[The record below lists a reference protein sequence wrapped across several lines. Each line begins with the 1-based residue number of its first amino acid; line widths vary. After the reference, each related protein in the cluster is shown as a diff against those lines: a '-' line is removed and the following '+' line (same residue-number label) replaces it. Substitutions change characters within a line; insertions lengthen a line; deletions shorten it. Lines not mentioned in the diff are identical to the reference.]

1 MKNQRNLRRGVAF
14 VLVLTVFAAAVALMQ
29 GLAGISRTHIV
40 AYFENT
46 NGMFK
51 GDEVRILG
59 VPVGSI
65 DTIEPQPDRVKV
77 TFWVDDQYKVPA
89 DAKAVILSPQLITSR
104 AIQLTPAYTGGPAMK
119 DGAVIPQS
127 RTAVPLEWDDLRA
140 QLEKLTDALQPTKPG
155 GVSTLGAFVD
165 TAADNLRD
173 NGASIRQAIIK
184 LSEAFSIVG
193 DHSSDTFATIKNV
206 SVVVSALKD
215 STTVLRRLNQNLA
228 AVTGLL
234 AEDPGAVGKAVS
246 DLNTVV
252 GQATNFIAENREPL
266 GTTTDKLSSISQA
279 VAESIP
285 DIKESL
291 HVFPTAFQ
299 NLLNIYRP
307 AQGAIAG
314 EFAIPNF
321 NNPVEFLCGAIQAAG
336 RLNATQAAKLCVQ
349 YLAPI
354 LKNRQ
359 YNFLPLG
366 ENLFLSA
373 MARPNE
379 ITYSEDWM
387 RPDHVPPQAAPAAAD
402 SPQAG
407 PPTPAPVSTVP
418 AAGLPGMMVPQAG
431 GR

>member
-1 MKNQRNLRRGVAF
+1 MNNRRNLRLGSAL
-14 VLVLTVFAAAVALMQ
+14 VLVLTSIAAAVALVL
-29 GLAGISRTHIV
+29 GLPGFGRTHIV
-40 AYFENT
+40 AYFDNT

-51 GDEVRILG
+51 GDEVRVLG

-65 DTIEPQPDRVKV
+65 DSIEPQPDRVKV
-77 TFWVDDQYKVPA
+77 SFWVDDQYKVPA

-119 DGAVIPQS
+119 DGAVIPQN

-173 NGASIRQAIIK
+173 NGASIREAIIK

-193 DHSSDTFATIKNV
+193 DHSGDTFASIKNV

-215 STTVLRRLNQNLA
+215 STTVLRQLNQNLA
-228 AVTGLL
+228 TVTTLL
-234 AEDPGAVGKAVS
+234 DDDPGAVGRAVK

-252 GQATNFIAENREPL
+252 NQATSFIAENREPL
-266 GTTTDKLSSISQA
+266 GATTDKLSSISQA

-291 HVFPTAFQ
+291 HIFPTAFQ

-321 NNPVEFLCGAIQAAG
+321 NNPIEFICGAIEAAG
-336 RLNATQAAKLCVQ
+336 RLNAKQSAKLCAQ

-366 ENLFLSA
+366 ENLFLSS

-387 RPDHVPPQAAPAAAD
+387 RPDYVPPQAAPASNAV
-402 SPQAG
+402 PQPA
-407 PPTPAPVSTVP
+407 PPPSSPVSTNP
-418 AAGLPGMMVPQAG
+418 AAGLSGMMVPQGG

>member
-1 MKNQRNLRRGVAF
+1 MALA
-14 VLVLTVFAAAVALMQ
+14 LVLTVFAAAVALIQ
-29 GLAGISRTHIV
+29 GIPGIGRTHIV
-40 AYFENT
+40 AYFDNT

-65 DTIEPQPDRVKV
+65 ETIEPQPDRVKV
-77 TFWVDDQYKVPA
+77 TFWVDDQYQVPA
-89 DAKAVILSPQLITSR
+89 DAKAVMLSPQLITSR

-140 QLEKLTDALQPTKPG
+140 QLQKLTDTLQPTKPG

-173 NGASIRQAIIK
+173 NGASIREAIIK

-193 DHSSDTFATIKNV
+193 DHSGDTFATIKNV

-215 STTVLRRLNQNLA
+215 STTVMRRLNQNLA

-246 DLNTVV
+246 DLNAVV
-252 GQATNFIAENREPL
+252 GQATNFIADNREPL
-266 GTTTDKLSSISQA
+266 GVTTDKLSSISKA
-279 VAESIP
+279 VAESVP

-336 RLNATQAAKLCVQ
+336 RLNAQQSAKLCVQ

-387 RPDHVPPQAAPAAAD
+387 RPDHVPAQAAPAPTG

-407 PPTPAPVSTVP
+407 PPPPAPVSTSP

>member
-1 MKNQRNLRRGVAF
+1 MAI
-14 VLVLTVFAAAVALMQ
+14 VLVLTVFAAAVALLQ
-29 GLAGISRTHIV
+29 GLAGIDRTHIV
-40 AYFENT
+40 AYFDNT

-65 DTIEPQPDRVKV
+65 DTIEPLPDRVKV

-119 DGAVIPQS
+119 NGAVIPQS

-173 NGASIRQAIIK
+173 NGASIREAIIK

-193 DHSSDTFATIKNV
+193 DHSGDTFATIKNV

-215 STTVLRRLNQNLA
+215 STTVQRRLNQNLA

-234 AEDPGAVGKAVS
+234 AEDPGAVGKAIS

-252 GQATNFIAENREPL
+252 GQATSFIAENREPL

-321 NNPVEFLCGAIQAAG
+321 NNPVEFLCGAIESVA
-336 RLNATQAAKLCVQ
+336 RLNAKQSAKLCVQ

-387 RPDHVPPQAAPAAAD
+387 RPDHVPPQAAPAPTD

-407 PPTPAPVSTVP
+407 PPPPAPASTIP